1 MNPIG
6 PGPMIMGTGWR
17 EAGAFEIYVVLVSCK
32 LNIEN
37 QLSPA
42 ACASRGRWRGWEGGK
57 EVKDL
62 TKEEYDHVCKGYES
76 LKK

>member
-1 MNPIG
+1 MEALL
-6 PGPMIMGTGWR
+6 PGMCEGDSGK
-17 EAGAFEIYVVLVSCK
+17 FK
-32 LNIEN
+32 
-37 QLSPA
+37 
-42 ACASRGRWRGWEGGK
+42 EGGK